1 MKSRTEL
8 HQELRQRIFN
18 LSDVT
23 ERQNAG
29 IHEDAFFV
37 GGKMFMHIHG
47 HGHCDIRLPK
57 SDQERVL
64 AQGKARSHRRAPEAG
79 YVTFIVNNDED
90 VDRAMDLIRISH
102 AHFAGKQAVPRT
114 GASIEQPKIVAK
126 RSRP

>member
-8 HQELRQRIFN
+8 HQELRQRILN

-37 GGKMFMHIHG
+37 AKKMFMHIHG

-57 SDQERVL
+57 GDQERVL
-64 AQGKARSHRRAPEAG
+64 AQGKARSHRWAPEAG

-114 GASIEQPKIVAK
+114 GASIEQQ
-126 RSRP
+126 RS